1 LPADGSKEFEMKIGI
16 IGLGL
21 IGGSMAKAI
30 KQHTDHTVWG
40 YDCKE
45 TVLRKAMMMDV
56 IDDPLTDDTIS
67 VCDILIL
74 ALYPQTTIEVLK
86 KKASMISKHTIV
98 VDCAGVKEAVCDALD
113 PVAAEHGFQFVG
125 GHPMAGVEYSGF
137 DHSQKTLFKNA
148 SMILT
153 PSASTEIQTIERL
166 KGFFLE
172 IGFGHVELT
181 TPKTHDKVIAF
192 TSQLAHVVSSAYV
205 KSPVAANHKGFSAGS
220 YRDMTR
226 VAKLDPDMWTEL
238 FLENKTNLAA
248 EIEGLIRRLD
258 VYRSA
263 IESGDREEIRKQL
276 FEGNLQKIELDG
288 KTSSRG

>member
-1 LPADGSKEFEMKIGI
+1 MNIGI

-30 KQHTDHTVWG
+30 KQHTDHMVLG

-56 IDDPLTDDTIS
+56 IDDSLTDDTLS

-74 ALYPQTTIEVLK
+74 ALYPHTTIEVLK
-86 KKASMISKHTIV
+86 EKAPMLSKHTIV
-98 VDCAGVKEAVCDALD
+98 VDCAGVKEIVCNALES
-113 PVAAEHGFQFVG
+113 VAEKYGFQFVG

-137 DHSQKTLFKNA
+137 EHSQKTLFKNA

-153 PSASTEIQTIERL
+153 PFSGTEIQTIERL
-166 KGFFLE
+166 KRFFLE

-181 TPKTHDKVIAF
+181 TAKTHDRMIAF

-205 KSPVAANHKGFSAGS
+205 KSSVASSHKGFSAGS

-238 FLENKTNLAA
+238 FLANKTNLAE
-248 EIEGLIRRLD
+248 EIKGLIRRLEEYQ
-258 VYRSA
+258 VA
-263 IESGDREEIRKQL
+263 IESGDEEEIRKQL
-276 FEGNLQKIELDG
+276 VDGNRQKIQLDG
-288 KTSSRG
+288 KTSSKG